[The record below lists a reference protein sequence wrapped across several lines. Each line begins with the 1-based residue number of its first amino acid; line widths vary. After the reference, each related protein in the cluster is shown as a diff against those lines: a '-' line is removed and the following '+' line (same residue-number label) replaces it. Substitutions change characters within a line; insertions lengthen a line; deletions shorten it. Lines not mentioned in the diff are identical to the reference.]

1 VHRPLPHAPGVVAAN
16 RRHYELLVELAGHYA
31 GQGDTEHALRAATL
45 AATYAWLAPV
55 GLLSDTRLERAVVRA
70 VRGSGQVTVD
80 GDRRAGRVLHVL
92 TEAYSTGGHTRLAWR
107 WMDRDERTSDVVLT
121 NQHGPAPDPLVDSV
135 RAKGGELHDLRATAT
150 GLLDRAR
157 QLRQHMDRADV
168 VVLHVHPYDAVALAA
183 ANLSGPRPP
192 VVYDNHADHAY
203 WLGLAGT
210 DLLCDLRPQTRTI
223 DVDLRAV
230 PADRIGVLP
239 LPVDEL
245 PSSAGGALRREL
257 GIRPDAVVALT
268 VSADW
273 KMAAAWGRGMHDV
286 VERVLRWSPQLCVV
300 LVGATPNPEWNRL
313 GKRYPGRVFPVGTV
327 PDPAPYFALA
337 DVYLDSYP
345 AHSSTS
351 ALEAAVLGLPVV
363 ALADLPAD
371 DPASVFQ
378 AGSPGLAGLP
388 RVPTA
393 EKFATAVR
401 RLAADADLRQAAG
414 EEARAAV
421 LAVHDG
427 PAWRAGL
434 EALYEQ
440 ARALPATDVD
450 ALGESPTHD
459 RYAAMVLSA
468 VAPETASP
476 DPRHIAR
483 GLGPLFDERMEAD
496 LLAVLSRGAQPPF
509 LVRVAPGW
517 GRHEEW
523 TSRLLELCRA
533 HPRLAVSL
541 PFLPGDDL
549 EGTGT
554 EATLITLLAGIGR
567 TAADCGEIS
576 VDALRPHHT
585 GPELAGDAQF
595 TDEVLDWL
603 ARLMASPLWSPTGT
617 DADGPV
623 DVARGVAVPT

>member
-1 VHRPLPHAPGVVAAN
+1 MHRPLAHAPAVLAAN
-16 RRHYELLVELAGHYA
+16 RRNYELLVELARHYA
-31 GQGDTEHALRAATL
+31 DRGDTEHVLRTATL

-55 GLLSDTRLERAVVRA
+55 GLLSDTRVERAVVHA
-70 VRGSGQVTVD
+70 VRGSGRVTVD

-107 WMDRDERTSDVVLT
+107 WMARDERTSDVVLT
-121 NQHGPAPDPLVDSV
+121 NQHGAVPDELVASV
-135 RAKGGELHDLRATAT
+135 RATGGELHELQVTAT

-157 QLRQHMDRADV
+157 QLRQHMDRADL

-183 ANLSGPRPP
+183 ANLPGPRPP
-192 VVYDNHADHAY
+192 VVLENHADHAY
-203 WLGLAGT
+203 WLGVAGT
-210 DLLCDLRPQTRTI
+210 DLLCDLRPQTRAV
-223 DVDLRAV
+223 DVGLRGV

-245 PSSAGGALRREL
+245 PSPAGDALRREL

-273 KMAAAWGRGMHDV
+273 KMAPAWGRGMRDV

-300 LVGATPNPEWNRL
+300 LVGATPSEDWSRL
-313 GKRYPGRVFPVGTV
+313 DKRYPGRVFPVGKV

-345 AHSSTS
+345 THSSTS

-363 ALADLPAD
+363 ALADLSED
-371 DPASVFQ
+371 DPASILQ

-388 RVPTA
+388 RVATA
-393 EKFATAVR
+393 EKFATTVR
-401 RLAADADLRQAAG
+401 RLAADADLRRQAGAD
-414 EEARAAV
+414 ARAAV

-434 EALYEQ
+434 ESLYAK

-450 ALGESPTHD
+450 DLGDSPTDD
-459 RYAAMVLSA
+459 RYGAMVLSA

-483 GLGPLFDERMEAD
+483 GLGPLYDDRMEAD
-496 LLAVLSRGAQPPF
+496 LLAGLSRGAESPF

-523 TSRLLELCRA
+523 TSRLLELCSA

-554 EATLITLLAGIGR
+554 ETTVLALLAGIGR

-585 GPELAGDAQF
+585 GPELAGDAPF

-603 ARLMASPLWSPTGT
+603 ARLMTSPLWSAPAGT
-617 DADGPV
+617 DGGHPV
-623 DVARGVAVPT
+623 HAVPASA